1 MRCWIISLLA
11 ATATFLSIEAA
22 NSQTADQH
30 APASNGTINRSQSPD
45 DASRWQE
52 PRGYKPCP
60 ADVVLANG
68 RHACLGCP
76 TKCRW
81 NGLPN

>member
-1 MRCWIISLLA
+1 MRYWIITLLA
-11 ATATFLSIEAA
+11 ATATFLTIEAA
-22 NSQTADQH
+22 NSQAADQH
-30 APASNGTINRSQSPD
+30 APASNGAINRNQPPSND
-45 DASRWQE
+45 ESRWQE

-60 ADVVLANG
+60 ANVVLATG

-81 NGLPN
+81 HG